1 MFLHRY
7 IVREHIGPF
16 ILGLFTFTFILLMNQ
31 IFLLVWDIIGKGISP
46 GIVFFLLL
54 LYLPSIIALTIPM
67 AVMVS
72 SCMAFGRLAQDM
84 EITAIR
90 AAGINPLLLNIMPI
104 VLVGL
109 LTYGMVLFN
118 NHLLPEANHKLKNIM
133 LDIAQKKP
141 CLRIRPLVTMEDM
154 QGYDLQVGA
163 VDYKKAEIYKV
174 KLFDKMTGREIFARS
189 GLFYSDSTKIT
200 LLLKDGELHEPL
212 TDGRYRKM
220 GFDEQYI
227 YIPIDAQTIQRDREY
242 RGDRELS
249 AQGLKQKIQSVIKE
263 NGDNRYKKRKINS
276 LLVEYHK
283 KYSIPFACLVFVIL
297 GCPLAIRVKRGGI
310 GAGFGLTLLFFIF
323 YYVCLIGGNR

>member
-1 MFLHRY
+1 
-7 IVREHIGPF
+7 
-16 ILGLFTFTFILLMNQ
+16 
-31 IFLLVWDIIGKGISP
+31 
-46 GIVFFLLL
+46 
-54 LYLPSIIALTIPM
+54 M
-67 AVMVS
+67 AVMVA

-90 AAGINPLLLNIMPI
+90 AAGINPLLLNLMPI
-104 VLVGL
+104 ILGGL

-118 NHLLPEANHKLKNIM
+118 NHLLPEANHRLKNIM

-141 CLRIRPLVTMEDM
+141 CLRIRPLVTMEDI

-163 VDYKKAEIYKV
+163 VNYKKSEIYKV

-189 GLFYSDSTKIT
+189 GSFYADSTKIT

-220 GFDEQYI
+220 GFDEQSI

-249 AQGLKQKIQSVIKE
+249 AQGLKNKIQEVAKE
-263 NGDNRYKKRKINS
+263 RSDNRYKKQKING

-283 KYSIPFACLVFVIL
+283 KYSIHIVRNHI
-297 GCPLAIRVKRGGI
+297 
-310 GAGFGLTLLFFIF
+310 FFEEELNSI
-323 YYVCLIGGNR
+323 GNRLCQTHDAELAKQCDTVGPHPVLNESCATPFHPCSDSHHS